1 MDLTITDKEVPVE
14 QLKLLSVIQHL
25 RDPQNLVTYLVF
37 TAWCK
42 FMGISSYEQDMYAC
56 RTCYH
61 NLKIKEYNSPSSWV
75 PGMEEE

>member
-1 MDLTITDKEVPVE
+1 MQVENEATKLPLE

-42 FMGISSYEQDMYAC
+42 FMGISSYIPAI
-56 RTCYH
+56 T
-61 NLKIKEYNSPSSWV
+61 I
-75 PGMEEE
+75 G